1 MEEKDEGR
9 KKTRTWGGR
18 EDERN
23 PADDEEIG
31 KKLKQGE
38 GGEDQQSEDEPCMNT
53 VWRLQHWSPIWNS
66 RCLPP
71 SMFNWN

>member
-23 PADDEEIG
+23 PTDEEEIG

-38 GGEDQQSEDEPCMNT
+38 GGEDQQSEDEPCMNA
-53 VWRLQHWSPIWNS
+53 VWRL
-66 RCLPP
+66 
-71 SMFNWN
+71 